1 MCAHTMLTS
10 TVVPTVLVLVLS
22 FSECVTSLGAM
33 PVLTWG
39 SYPVLPGQTVSE
51 PDAVTNRIHTTKRI
65 SGRTHACSA

>member
-1 MCAHTMLTS
+1 MRMVCAHTMLTS

-39 SYPVLPGQTVSE
+39 SYAAWSDGE
-51 PDAVTNRIHTTKRI
+51 
-65 SGRTHACSA
+65 